1 MRYLRLEQYM
11 QKEIL
16 AMPAHIVILKR
27 SLGPYSRA
35 IATPDEYNGMYTP
48 SFLVVY

>member
-1 MRYLRLEQYM
+1 MHYLRLEQYM

-16 AMPAHIVILKR
+16 AMPAHIVILAR

-35 IATPDEYNGMYTP
+35 IATPDEYDGVCTL